1 MPFPFTNRELD
12 LMAVLWNLGSASV
25 SEVQERLD
33 DELAYTTV
41 LTTLRNMEE
50 KGYVSHTEEGR
61 AYRYHPRIPR
71 EEAGKSAIR
80 RLVGKIFGG
89 SRELLLTHLL
99 SRSAF
104 SDDELKRLQ
113 EMVAEQLDGEGANE
127 EREP

>member
-113 EMVAEQLDGEGANE
+113 EMVAEQLDGEDAHE

>member
-104 SDDELKRLQ
+104 SEEELKRLQ
-113 EMVAEQLDGEGANE
+113 EMVAEQLEEEDVPR